1 MTTPSIFII
10 ARMTGTYQGTSIPLV
25 GAIDST
31 DQPIVSEDEAKE
43 LATQL
48 QLKDKQ
54 ERIIFRSVFVGV
66 ENRTIEF
73 TRTNG
78 LPTLKAANVTPIG
91 AKGKP

>member
-78 LPTLKAANVTPIG
+78 LPTLKAGTVTPFSQ
-91 AKGKP
+91 KGK

>member
-43 LATQL
+43 LAAQL